1 MMATKGQKLALAGGA
16 LVLLVVLGVAF
27 GGSKED
33 PDAFSWDAIT
43 RGSLR
48 ETISASGEI
57 QAVRKVNVG
66 TSVAGEIK
74 SIHVKDGQDVK
85 AGDLLVSIDQERLRS
100 ELNRTEAALDA
111 SRKEAARM
119 EAAMKRARES
129 NLRNETL
136 FKQGLISDEAWRQ
149 DNLARESAELSWQ
162 AAQAGVA
169 QSQAN
174 LVSMRDSLSKTV
186 LRAPIDGRVTSLKA
200 EKGETAI
207 PGVSNLPGATLMVIS
222 DMSELMAEI
231 KVNEGE
237 VVRSKVGQTAQ
248 VTVESLPGRVF
259 QGRVAEVATGN
270 EGVGQDANMYKVKVA
285 LDMKSADVGRLRP
298 GMSARAM
305 ILTSEARDV
314 LRVPLQSVLEREG
327 TAEEA
332 QKQGLLAPA
341 ARSVVMVAKAGRA
354 TERAVTTGIAN
365 NQFFEVKAGLA
376 EGEQVLTGPVRK
388 LKDLKDRAA
397 VKLKPKSDTQADED
411 AKKRKAGGKA

>member
-1 MMATKGQKLALAGGA
+1 
-16 LVLLVVLGVAF
+16 
-27 GGSKED
+27 
-33 PDAFSWDAIT
+33 
-43 RGSLR
+43 
-48 ETISASGEI
+48 
-57 QAVRKVNVG
+57 
-66 TSVAGEIK
+66 
-74 SIHVKDGQDVK
+74 
-85 AGDLLVSIDQERLRS
+85 
-100 ELNRTEAALDA
+100 
-111 SRKEAARM
+111 
-119 EAAMKRARES
+119 MKRARES

-136 FKQGLISDEAWRQ
+136 FRQGLISDEAWRQ

-174 LVSMRDSLSKTV
+174 LAAMRDSLSKTM

-237 VVRSKVGQTAQ
+237 VVRTKVGQTAQ

-298 GMSARAM
+298 GMNARAM
-305 ILTSEARDV
+305 LLTSEARDV

-327 TAEEA
+327 TVEEA

-341 ARSVVMVAKAGRA
+341 SRSVVMVAKAGRA
-354 TERAVTTGIAN
+354 AERAVTTGIAN
-365 NQFFEVKAGLA
+365 NQYFEVKAGLA

-397 VKLKPKSDTQADED
+397 VKLKAKSDSQADEE
-411 AKKRKAGGKA
+411 AKKRKTGGKA